1 MGSLLCDLGV
11 AARVIHKQQ
20 ILLVQEASGRYAGC
34 WGLPKGHVESGESP
48 EAAAHRELKEE
59 TGMDGQLL
67 GLVGVRTALR
77 ETQPAV
83 FLCFDFAVSK
93 APATPA
99 EGEIASAEWFTIE
112 QLKALAWVSET
123 MHQLALDGL
132 TRRTV
137 IKSQPGITQ
146 RSSDY
151 AVYRTNLATT
161 FDQGVMR

>member
-20 ILLVQEASGRYAGC
+20 ILLVQEASGRYVDR
-34 WGLPKGHVESGESP
+34 WGLPKGYVETGESP
-48 EAAAHRELKEE
+48 ESAAHRELKEE
-59 TGMDGQLL
+59 TGLDGKLL

-77 ETQPAV
+77 KGQPAV
-83 FLCFDFAVSK
+83 FLCFDFAVAD
-93 APATPA
+93 APTTPA
-99 EGEIASAEWFTIE
+99 EGEIASAGWFTID
-112 QLKALAWVSET
+112 QLKDLSWVSET

-132 TRRTV
+132 TRQTV
-137 IKSQPGITQ
+137 IRNQPGITQ

-161 FDQGVMR
+161 LEQGVMR